1 MELRIEGIF
10 KFTTSFVWFKVYGV
24 SFVHHFFATRFID
37 TILKFKI
44 SKLKIKGKSFNF
56 WLFLVVIKVITTL
69 FVMQKLVW

>member
-24 SFVHHFFATRFID
+24 SFVHRFFATRFID

-56 WLFLVVIKVITTL
+56 W
-69 FVMQKLVW
+69 